1 MATIGEIKLSIEL
14 PEGFNLMPESV
25 QLAIVE
31 KLSANW
37 QQTVVVKVDS
47 ASLVEVMRS
56 QQYRNL
62 RSN

>member
-47 ASLVEVMRS
+47 ASLVEVMQS
-56 QQYRNL
+56 QQYRTL